1 MWFIPSLQVALPANL
16 TSITSGSYLPKVV
29 GIKRCFFVSCQGIFL
44 SANLTPITSD
54 SNACESNNNYIRQIY
69 QEETCWET
77 SSISDDS
84 KVALSKRISRGQLG
98 FHSEEEKYLFPK
110 GKALQVKQVC
120 VFSLVNRWNI

>member
-1 MWFIPSLQVALPANL
+1 LW
-16 TSITSGSYLPKVV
+16 
-29 GIKRCFFVSCQGIFL
+29 IKNVDFFVSCQGIFL
-44 SANLTPITSD
+44 SANLTSITSD
-54 SNACESNNNYIRQIY
+54 SNASESNNNYIRQIY

-110 GKALQVKQVC
+110 GKALRVKQVC
-120 VFSLVNRWNI
+120 IFELVIGGIYD